1 MKNWKKGTKILL
13 GLVILLLLAQLVQP
27 EPNHG
32 NVSGPEDI
40 TAAVEVPQPVMA
52 ILKKSCY
59 DCHSNY
65 TTYLWYDKI
74 SPLNYWIDHHIN
86 EGKRELNFSSFASYT
101 AKRQAKKLDEIAEQV
116 EKGEMPIGSYTLMH
130 QEAKLTDVQRKL
142 LIDWAHAAEQQ
153 VKQP

>member
-1 MKNWKKGTKILL
+1 MKHWKKGTKILL
-13 GLVILLLLAQLVQP
+13 GIVVLLLLAQLVQP
-27 EPNHG
+27 APNHG

-40 TAAVEVPQPVMA
+40 TAAVSVPQPVMD

-74 SPLNYWIDHHIN
+74 SPFNYWIDHHIK
-86 EGKRELNFSSFASYT
+86 EGKRELNFSTFASYT
-101 AKRQAKKLDEIAEQV
+101 PKRKSKKLDEIAKQV

-130 QEAKLTDVQRKL
+130 TEAKLTDAQRKL
-142 LIDWAHAAEQQ
+142 VVDWAHAAQQQ
-153 VKQP
+153 VQKP